1 MPSKLDHAAEV
12 VGDAVGTVGAA
23 TAAAGKRVQQGLS
36 EAAAAI
42 GSSDTADRIE
52 RRLVPTRKAIA
63 NKVTRAKKTAKKR
76 AASVTR
82 KAGGAKKTAKKR
94 AASVTRKAGGAKKT
108 AKKRAASVTR
118 KAGGAKNRRAHQR

>member
-1 MPSKLDHAAEV
+1 MPNKLDHAADI

-42 GSSDTADRIE
+42 GSSETADQIE
-52 RRLVPTRKAIA
+52 RKLAPTRKAIA
-63 NKVTRAKKTAKKR
+63 KKAARAKKTTKKR

-82 KAGGAKKTAKKR
+82 GAGGAKKTTTKR
-94 AASVTRKAGGAKKT
+94 AASVTRGAGGARKT
-108 AKKRAASVTR
+108 AA
-118 KAGGAKNRRAHQR
+118 NQR